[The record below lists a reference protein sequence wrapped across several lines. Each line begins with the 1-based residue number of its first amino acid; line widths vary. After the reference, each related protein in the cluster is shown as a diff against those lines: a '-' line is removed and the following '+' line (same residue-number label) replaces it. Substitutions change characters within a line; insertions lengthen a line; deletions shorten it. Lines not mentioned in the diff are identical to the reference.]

1 MPVFK
6 IMTTDGDREF
16 DRFNSPGIIYT
27 QNQNT
32 NIACSGSSSGGGG
45 SDTLADPLSNTADG
59 NLRVVDLETSDTFS
73 LNDDLERI
81 RNITSATEAP
91 EVTTMTGS
99 LVIPNIK
106 SAGGNCQVDIND
118 TDIQVVS
125 TNGDIQLVANDI
137 NLDATNVLVN
147 GNPIAIGGSNTEL
160 ELQAKTQNISATS
173 GSTTIAG
180 HLLVSSST
188 TYDSSFLLAL
198 GQGSSHSIAYS
209 TDGGDTWTGLPRDVL
224 TFEANAATYGNGK
237 WVAFGG
243 SSPASIA
250 YSSDGINWTA
260 AGYPFTRG
268 YGVHFANGLF
278 VGLGNTTLTNN
289 SIVTS
294 TDGITWTGRGANIF
308 TSYGVCVHYHDGIW
322 VAGGVG
328 TNSLAYSLDGTN
340 WTGLGNS
347 LFAQCRDVT
356 YADGKW
362 VAVGA
367 GGANRLVTSPDGIN
381 WTGQGSIVFSS
392 FKSIAFNGT
401 LWVGVGSSGSS
412 NSSIAYSS
420 DLVNWTPV
428 TDSYNTM
435 YVGESVIWTGSKWIA
450 TGLHP
455 SSAGSILTSPDGINW
470 TETSVGLF
478 NTGNGFG
485 MKTPDTSSSSVTI
498 ADGGIHTTG
507 DLVVGAIDEQ
517 TTYTVHNGNQY
528 GDGTSNNSYGFSFDV
543 SEPITVTHLMI
554 STNHWDGSGGST
566 EMKFWTGVNGSGGS
580 TSYNVLSS
588 NIVGDYYEL
597 EVSIPLAVGTTYT
610 LSGIPPNSYGGSNI
624 TPDPV
629 IQNYNARYVAFGTG
643 TGAIYPGSTF
653 GGQTNYLW
661 GAFGNFKFTK
671 GPPPQRKDVYCGN
684 VYANNIIPST
694 HDAHSLGTDTNR
706 WNEIHAKTGYFAQ
719 QTIYLGDKWKL
730 SVDETHPTTSSIK
743 LSHASQGHD
752 SGVIDNEVV
761 LANPTHTGM
770 VVNHTNLSGDTAKTS
785 NTVSGIVEDYTAK
798 VSILEGQPVSL
809 DIDSDI
815 KVTTI
820 TSSTPA
826 WQIVGVATNAC
837 NAGDIVEV
845 CTKGFCNVRRVTTYE
860 SPTLK
865 LLNSSTN
872 NTTPVGLAWTFK
884 DSGNDSNYS
893 SNENYKIT
901 FDAQEGGTWTLTFNS
916 FTFEHAASSMYDR
929 LGIQT
934 SSDGTTFTNVS
945 IPWMQKSASSSPPW
959 SSSFAGS
966 QWNSTSSKN
975 GYIVPENTTRAIL
988 LGWDQQPVNINARY
1002 IRFTFFS
1009 DSSSNDPGWNITLVS
1024 SNYGAGNATVLP
1036 YGSPLYLDTSGS
1048 GDYTTVSTTG
1058 ANIIAY
1064 SASADSSN
1072 DSIYSY
1078 IP

>member
-1 MPVFK
+1 MPVF
-6 IMTTDGDREF
+6 MTTDGDREF

-27 QNQNT
+27 QTHNT
-32 NIACSGSSSGGGG
+32 NIACSGSGAGSGGSGGSGGGITNPFNG
-45 SDTLADPLSNTADG
+45 TLQVT
-59 NLRVVDLETSDTFS
+59 DLETSDTFS
-73 LNDDLERI
+73 LNDDLGRI

-125 TNGDIQLVANDI
+125 ASGDIQL
-137 NLDATNVLVN
+137 N
-147 GNPIAIGGSNTEL
+147 GNSITLSGPSLTYNGHNLVTDQGGSNLDTTLTTTQTTFTNPNEL
-160 ELQAKTQNISATS
+160 VTKAYVDNVEQLILDREYPSNASFTGLPFASYYYVPGPDGLYRSIGQMYYSTHGQQFKLTQNIYLTSFKINNYCFDTWTDTQMALYTTS
-173 GSTTIAG
+173 GSILRGPVTITKNTG
-180 HLLVSSST
+180 GPDDWSVIEVDPILLQGNASYVLAHYVKSGMWERRLKEPSLNPVISQISSRSKPYSSHQPELVFPSAIDYT
-188 TYDSSFLLAL
+188 SPLDANRYGFYASSFDFMTEAEYASVDYVNLKTHSVEPL
-198 GQGSSHSIAYS
+198 SH
-209 TDGGDTWTGLPRDVL
+209 D
-224 TFEANAATYGNGK
+224 K
-237 WVAFGG
+237 
-243 SSPASIA
+243 
-250 YSSDGINWTA
+250 
-260 AGYPFTRG
+260 
-268 YGVHFANGLF
+268 
-278 VGLGNTTLTNN
+278 
-289 SIVTS
+289 
-294 TDGITWTGRGANIF
+294 
-308 TSYGVCVHYHDGIW
+308 
-322 VAGGVG
+322 
-328 TNSLAYSLDGTN
+328 YSL
-340 WTGLGNS
+340 
-347 LFAQCRDVT
+347 
-356 YADGKW
+356 
-362 VAVGA
+362 
-367 GGANRLVTSPDGIN
+367 
-381 WTGQGSIVFSS
+381 
-392 FKSIAFNGT
+392 
-401 LWVGVGSSGSS
+401 
-412 NSSIAYSS
+412 
-420 DLVNWTPV
+420 
-428 TDSYNTM
+428 
-435 YVGESVIWTGSKWIA
+435 
-450 TGLHP
+450 
-455 SSAGSILTSPDGINW
+455 
-470 TETSVGLF
+470 
-478 NTGNGFG
+478 
-485 MKTPDTSSSSVTI
+485 
-498 ADGGIHTTG
+498 
-507 DLVVGAIDEQ
+507 
-517 TTYTVHNGNQY
+517 
-528 GDGTSNNSYGFSFDV
+528 
-543 SEPITVTHLMI
+543 
-554 STNHWDGSGGST
+554 GST
-566 EMKFWTGVNGSGGS
+566 E
-580 TSYNVLSS
+580 
-588 NIVGDYYEL
+588 
-597 EVSIPLAVGTTYT
+597 
-610 LSGIPPNSYGGSNI
+610 
-624 TPDPV
+624 
-629 IQNYNARYVAFGTG
+629 
-643 TGAIYPGSTF
+643 
-653 GGQTNYLW
+653 
-661 GAFGNFKFTK
+661 
-671 GPPPQRKDVYCGN
+671 
-684 VYANNIIPST
+684 
-694 HDAHSLGTDTNR
+694 NR

-730 SVDETHPTTSSIK
+730 SVDETHPTNSSIK

-761 LANPTHTGM
+761 LANPTQTGM
-770 VVNHTNLSGDTAKTS
+770 VVNHSNLSGDTAKAS
-785 NTVSGIVEDYTAK
+785 NLTSGIVEDYTAK
-798 VSILEGQPVSL
+798 VSILEGQPVAL

-901 FDAQEGGTWTLTFNS
+901 FDAQAGGTWTLTFNS
-916 FTFEHAASSMYDR
+916 FEFEHSTSSMYDR

-934 SSDGTTFTNVS
+934 SSDGVTFTNAS
-945 IPWMQKSASSSPPW
+945 ISWMQKSATSTVPW

-966 QWNSTSSKN
+966 SWNSTSSKN

-988 LGWDQQPVNINARY
+988 LGWDQQPLTINDRY